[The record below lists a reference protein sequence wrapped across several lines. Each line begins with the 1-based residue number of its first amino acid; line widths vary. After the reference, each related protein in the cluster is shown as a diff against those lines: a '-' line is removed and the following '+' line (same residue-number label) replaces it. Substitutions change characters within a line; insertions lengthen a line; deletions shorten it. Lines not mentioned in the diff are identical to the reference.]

1 MRNGEHNGM
10 VRVYET
16 RGNAETVIEA
26 IRIEFGSEEYTR
38 KYPRCFLFNKSVHAF
53 VKIPYNTLIHHLVLA
68 SEQSSNFSV
77 KVERD
82 MASDRPVSVYVR

>member
-1 MRNGEHNGM
+1 MRNGEHNGS

-26 IRIEFGSEEYTR
+26 IRIEFGTEEYTR
-38 KYPRCFLFNKSVHAF
+38 KYPRCFLYNQGVAAF
-53 VKIPYNTLIHHLVLA
+53 VKIQYNTLIHYLVLA
-68 SEQSSNFSV
+68 EQSSNFSV

-82 MASDRPVSVYVR
+82 MASGRPVSVYVR